1 MFMSFLIFYNQYTTT
16 KYRKQALFS
25 IIFKKMHKKTL
36 INQRFLIFFVLSL
49 FFLASGCSKY
59 QENCEFRPEFD
70 LKSESLSES
79 LDGIVQIEQIL
90 AKSRCN
96 F

>member
-1 MFMSFLIFYNQYTTT
+1 MT
-16 KYRKQALFS
+16 
-25 IIFKKMHKKTL
+25 KKTFK
-36 INQRFLIFFVLSL
+36 NQRFFNFFVLLL

-59 QENCEFRPEFD
+59 QENCEFSPDFEIS
-70 LKSESLSES
+70 SESLSES
-79 LDGIVQIEQIL
+79 LDGIVQIDKIL